1 MMDILFGAER
11 PMVDIAQTVPNPTI
25 RSRNKVRKDPGSR
38 AAGPAMAFKL
48 IEATEERWRY
58 INGAHLVALVRA
70 GAKFRNGVLAESGLR
85 EGEGA
90 ARSAGRAD
98 APGLTLPRSGDVETH
113 SVLV

>member
-1 MMDILFGAER
+1 
-11 PMVDIAQTVPNPTI
+11 
-25 RSRNKVRKDPGSR
+25 
-38 AAGPAMAFKL
+38 MAFKL